1 MINALWHRF
10 VKSAYRKEPISSFI
24 IIVGVVDA
32 LIGGF
37 GERWSLL
44 SFGLMM
50 VVLAAVLR
58 WWQTQRQEGELSE
71 QPVTR
76 FLPPSESP
84 PPLPM
89 LSTTKRQPPRSGF

>member
-1 MINALWHRF
+1 MNALWHRF

-24 IIVGVVDA
+24 IIVGAVDA

-44 SFGLMM
+44 SFGLLM
-50 VVLAAVLR
+50 VVLAAAFR
-58 WWQTQRQEGELSE
+58 WWQTQPKETELAQSRIM
-71 QPVTR
+71 PI
-76 FLPPSESP
+76 LPPASSR

-89 LSTTKRQPPRSGF
+89 LSVTKRQPPR

>member
-1 MINALWHRF
+1 MNALWHRF

-24 IIVGVVDA
+24 IIVGIVDA

-44 SFGLMM
+44 SFGLLM
-50 VVLAAVLR
+50 VVIAAALR
-58 WWQTQRQEGELSE
+58 WWQTQRKETELAESRVM
-71 QPVTR
+71 PI
-76 FLPPSESP
+76 LPPSSSR

-89 LSTTKRQPPRSGF
+89 LSSTKRQPPR

>member
-1 MINALWHRF
+1 MNALWHRF

-24 IIVGVVDA
+24 IIVGAVDA

-44 SFGLMM
+44 SFGLLM

-58 WWQTQRQEGELSE
+58 WWQTQRKEADLVESRVM
-71 QPVTR
+71 PI
-76 FLPPSESP
+76 LPPASSR

-89 LSTTKRQPPRSGF
+89 LSITKRQPPR

>member
-1 MINALWHRF
+1 MNALWHRF

-24 IIVGVVDA
+24 IIVGIVDA

-44 SFGLMM
+44 SFGLLM
-50 VVLAAVLR
+50 VVLAAALR
-58 WWQTQRQEGELSE
+58 WWQTQRQDGELAESRVM
-71 QPVTR
+71 PI
-76 FLPPSESP
+76 LPPSSSR

-89 LSTTKRQPPRSGF
+89 LSSTKRQPPR